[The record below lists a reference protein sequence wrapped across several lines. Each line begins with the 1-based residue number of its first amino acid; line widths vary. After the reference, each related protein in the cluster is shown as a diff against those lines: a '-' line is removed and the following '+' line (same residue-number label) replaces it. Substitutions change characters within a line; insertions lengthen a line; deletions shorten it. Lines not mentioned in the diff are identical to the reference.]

1 MFKTSAAKS
10 EFVTR
15 KQFIDGKL
23 KEAGWK
29 IVRLD
34 SEKSLHALDRCA
46 IQEYP
51 TEAGPADYALC
62 VGGEI
67 LGIVEAKKLTLGP
80 QNVLSQAER
89 YSKGLLDSLHNFR
102 GFRVPFLYSTNGE
115 VIWHHDVRH
124 ELNRS
129 REIAGFHTP
138 DALIEFLGRDIDSAL
153 AKLAILPNDHA
164 KILARPYQI
173 EANAEIEKAIE
184 ARKRHMLVAMATGT
198 GKTFMTVNEVYRLM
212 KSGVAKRILFLVD
225 RRALAAQAVR
235 TFATFE
241 PEPGH
246 KFNQLYHVYSQ
257 RFQREDFGEDEKF
270 DPTVLPPSYLL
281 VPKPGDAF
289 VYVCT
294 IQRMAINLFGRE
306 TVLGDADEVAD
317 EDAEELKDIPIHAFD
332 LVIADECHRG
342 YTAKQFAIWRQT
354 LEHFDGIKIGLT
366 ATPASHTTSYFKIGR
381 AHV

>member
-1 MFKTSAAKS
+1 MDFEGMFKTSPAKS

-15 KQFIDGKL
+15 KEIVDRIL
-23 KEAGWK
+23 KVADWK
-29 IVRLD
+29 IVRFDAAKPL
-34 SEKSLHALDRCA
+34 SAYERCA
-46 IQEYP
+46 IEEYP
-51 TEAGPADYALC
+51 TENGPADYALC
-62 VGGEI
+62 VGGKI

-89 YSKGLLDSLHNFR
+89 YAKGLLDSQFNFR
-102 GFRVPFLYSTNGE
+102 SFRVPFLYSTNGE

-129 REIAGFHTP
+129 REIAAFHTP
-138 DALIEFLGRDIDSAL
+138 DALREFLARDIGTAL
-153 AKLAILPNDHA
+153 AKLAMLPNDHA
-164 KILARPYQI
+164 KILARPYQG
-173 EANAEIEKAIE
+173 EANAAIEKAIGE
-184 ARKRHMLVAMATGT
+184 RKRHMLLAMATGT

-235 TFATFE
+235 TFASFE

-257 RFQREDFGEDEKF
+257 RFHREDFGEDEKF
-270 DPTVLPPSYLL
+270 DPTVLPNAYLTA
-281 VPKPGDAF
+281 PKPGDAF

-306 TVLGDADEVAD
+306 VVLGDG
-317 EDAEELKDIPIHAFD
+317 EESPAAPMDQGNVWESISTWRPLAFRSNS
-332 LVIADECHRG
+332 VVR
-342 YTAKQFAIWRQT
+342 Y
-354 LEHFDGIKIGLT
+354 
-366 ATPASHTTSYFKIGR
+366 
-381 AHV
+381 